1 LGTLTDSIVTVNDSD
16 GFQLAWN
23 DDYEGSL
30 ASWLVWRAPHS
41 GDFYVQVSGY
51 GEGSY
56 ALTVAVSDI
65 VDDHPDLAVGA
76 TAVGAGETAEGVL
89 DYPDDVDFF
98 VLEAVEGEL
107 YEIDVTLGTLTDS
120 IVTVNDSD
128 GFQLAWNDDYEG
140 SLASRVEWTAPSTGD
155 YYIQVS
161 GYGEGSYSL
170 SVEVSE

>member
-1 LGTLTDSIVTVNDSD
+1 
-16 GFQLAWN
+16 
-23 DDYEGSL
+23 
-30 ASWLVWRAPHS
+30 
-41 GDFYVQVSGY
+41 
-51 GEGSY
+51 
-56 ALTVAVSDI
+56 
-65 VDDHPDLAVGA
+65 
-76 TAVGAGETAEGVL
+76 
-89 DYPDDVDFF
+89 
-98 VLEAVEGEL
+98 
-107 YEIDVTLGTLTDS
+107 VTLGTLTDS